1 MEEMNLGSNC
11 CRKLRAQERDR
22 ESETE
27 KGKRICFL
35 KFEVFVFAHWLV
47 CFFGIG
53 GLIPVLD
60 FFFPRWTWSILFWVL
75 YKSICCEFFLIAS
88 NMQQLLIVVGRRS
101 FFSRERERE
110 RVKKNGREKTSQ
122 NWWISYLMSWSG
134 ELQNLWRER
143 ERERDTHTHTPRDRE
158 RIKIA

>member
-47 CFFGIG
+47 CSFF
-53 GLIPVLD
+53 LD
-60 FFFPRWTWSILFWVL
+60 RRADSCPDFILFRWT
-75 YKSICCEFFLIAS
+75 
-88 NMQQLLIVVGRRS
+88 
-101 FFSRERERE
+101 
-110 RVKKNGREKTSQ
+110 
-122 NWWISYLMSWSG
+122 
-134 ELQNLWRER
+134 
-143 ERERDTHTHTPRDRE
+143 
-158 RIKIA
+158 